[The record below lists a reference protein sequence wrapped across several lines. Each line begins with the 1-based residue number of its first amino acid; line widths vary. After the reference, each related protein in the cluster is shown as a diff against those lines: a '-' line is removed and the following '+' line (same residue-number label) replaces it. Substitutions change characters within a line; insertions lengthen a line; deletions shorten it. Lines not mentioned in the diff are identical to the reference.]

1 MLGTTGGRGGWPAA
15 DVYEFIGAPLTR
27 TVDELAPSAEAAT
40 PTRRTTRGLKAA
52 GFDNSVHYIGFR
64 KNGVE
69 YRLNDCVYMET
80 DEQEQPYKG
89 KIMTCYRDERG
100 EDKIRVRWLY
110 TAEDAKKSRSTKK
123 KPLPTDPNEIFYSN
137 ESDPTEIENVI
148 GRFEVLPKD
157 EFDKK
162 FSDKNPAIS
171 DAGNVTYFCRRVWE
185 ERQDRLGLPVPWQT
199 FVDNADLVVQV
210 SDPFVV
216 SSARKRKIPSAIP
229 AAMKKPRIM
238 RPPRRDISKEDEDDD
253 DGDRVSDNDS
263 EGENFA
269 PTDDGNISEHSESD
283 DDDEAHSDDDS
294 DAAPRKRR
302 RMKASPKRRTPRKRA
317 APRTPKGRTSRVM
330 AATPS
335 KRSPRYTPTR
345 RSKLPA
351 TPLPSRLTDCAT
363 PASEYDRALERLHV
377 ANLPDALPCR
387 EMEFAEIYGHV
398 ESAIEDGSGSC
409 IYIAGVPGIGK
420 TATVHAV
427 MRNLQEAM
435 DEEEIS
441 PFQFVEINGMKLT
454 EPAQA
459 YSILWKALTG
469 NKVSATHAGHLLEKR
484 FQSGGPN
491 RQPVVVLMDE
501 LDLLVTKNQQVMYN
515 FFNWPNLPNS
525 RLIVL
530 AVANTMDLPERVLT
544 NRVSSRLGLI
554 RIQFEPYTHS
564 QLLEIVQSRLEGVQC
579 FEKDAIELCA
589 RKIGAV
595 SGDARRAL
603 DICRRGVELLEQS
616 LRTAE
621 AENRPTDKKLV
632 TMSVIDRAVK
642 EMFAQPA
649 VQSVARASTHQRIF
663 LIAVLKV
670 VRRLGTAS
678 VEFADVADEHL
689 KLCTLGGVTAPRNCD
704 IVKLCEELG
713 VARLLITEANRAGDR
728 RQRLQVAGAVEDVVT
743 AVRNAG
749 ESWLANLCEG

>member
-1 MLGTTGGRGGWPAA
+1 MIGSASGRGNWPAA
-15 DVYEFIGAPLTR
+15 DVYEFIGAPLTK
-27 TVDELAPSAEAAT
+27 TVEDLAPQAQAAT

-64 KNGVE
+64 KNGAE
-69 YRLNDCVYMET
+69 YRINDCVYMET
-80 DEQEQPYKG
+80 DEQDQPYKG

-123 KPLPTDPNEIFYSN
+123 KTLPTDPNEIFYSN

-148 GRFEVLPKD
+148 GRFEVLPKE

-162 FSDKNPAIS
+162 FPDGKAAIS

-199 FVDNADLVVQV
+199 FVDNVDLVVQV

-216 SSARKRKIPSAIP
+216 ASARKRKIPP
-229 AAMKKPRIM
+229 ASVTSGAGKKPRIV
-238 RPPRRDISKEDEDDD
+238 RPPRRDISKDDEDDGAAND
-253 DGDRVSDNDS
+253 DSD
-263 EGENFA
+263 EENFA
-269 PTDDGNISEHSESD
+269 PSDDGQTSEPSDTDGVSETF
-283 DDDEAHSDDDS
+283 SDDDS
-294 DAAPRKRR
+294 EAAPFKRR
-302 RMKASPKRRTPRKRA
+302 RIKAVPKRRTPRKPPT
-317 APRTPKGRTSRVM
+317 PRTPKGRRSRIT
-330 AATPS
+330 AETPS
-335 KRSPRYTPTR
+335 KAFPRFTPSR

-351 TPLPSRLTDCAT
+351 TPLPARVHDCAS

-387 EMEFAEIYGHV
+387 EMEFAEIYGHI

-427 MRNLQEAM
+427 MRSLQDAM

-554 RIQFEPYTHS
+554 RIQFEAYTHS
-564 QLLEIVQSRLEGVQC
+564 QLLEIVQSRLEGVEC

-616 LRTAE
+616 LSAAE

-649 VQSVARASTHQRIF
+649 VQSVARASTHQRVF
-663 LIAVLKV
+663 LTAVLKV
-670 VRRLGTAS
+670 VRRLGMAS

-689 KLCTLGGVTAPRNCD
+689 KLCKLGGVPEPRNCD
-704 IVKLCEELG
+704 LVKVCEELG
-713 VARLLITEANRAGDR
+713 TARLLITEASRAGYR
-728 RQRLQVAGAVEDVVT
+728 TQRLQIAGAVEDVVA
-743 AVRNAG
+743 AVRNAEEG
-749 ESWLANLCEG
+749 WLARLCEG